1 MAPDSLALLE
11 TEVVHDSSVVR
22 IPFFHVQMSGCEVS
36 RDETEICVVIL
47 EADGDGSFVS
57 RHSSHSRL

>member
-22 IPFFHVQMSGCEVS
+22 IPFFHIRMSGCEVS
-36 RDETEICVVIL
+36 RDETEICVMIL

-57 RHSSHSRL
+57 